1 MSFNPDQDISGS
13 GAVQSNFLYRA
24 VSWLNTAFLVVS
36 AVFVVLMM
44 IHVTADV
51 LLRTISDYGITGT
64 LEVVSY
70 YYMVCAIFLAFGYVE
85 LQNQHIRVD
94 LFVQQMPRSAQVFLY
109 VLACLA
115 GLAFFGLLA
124 WQSTL
129 DAIRATKS
137 SETIMS
143 NFLFYVWPSRWALP
157 IGFVGCVLAV
167 LCNLMKSLIRWR
179 AL

>member
-115 GLAFFGLLA
+115 GLAFLDFLPGRARLMPFA
-124 WQSTL
+124 RPSPRKPSCPTFSFTSGRADGRCQSVL
-129 DAIRATKS
+129 SDVFWRCCAI
-137 SETIMS
+137 
-143 NFLFYVWPSRWALP
+143 
-157 IGFVGCVLAV
+157 
-167 LCNLMKSLIRWR
+167 
-179 AL
+179 